1 MPMAE
6 PKRTFPSKLG
16 HWAAE
21 LLLVFLGAYAAFWL
35 TGYQQHQQE
44 ARRRDQILES
54 LEQNTKGTIAN
65 SQEEGAKQDKR
76 VAEFRRALDAGE
88 MPPLRPITFS
98 SDYNAND
105 AATLLQSGGLEV
117 LDVKTILA
125 LRAAESAIRGGL
137 SRLAHLE
144 KLSDQL
150 IVPNLDADTSFFY
163 DPATKQLRKRFQQY
177 PDALQA
183 EADWF
188 HNLARAETEL
198 LHQIQAERKKDW

>member
-1 MPMAE
+1 MPG
-6 PKRTFPSKLG
+6 RC
-16 HWAAE
+16 
-21 LLLVFLGAYAAFWL
+21 
-35 TGYQQHQQE
+35 
-44 ARRRDQILES
+44 RRC
-54 LEQNTKGTIAN
+54 A
-65 SQEEGAKQDKR
+65 
-76 VAEFRRALDAGE
+76 
-88 MPPLRPITFS
+88 PITFS

-150 IVPNLDADTSFFY
+150 IVPNLDADINFFY
-163 DPATKQLRKRFQQY
+163 DPATKKLRKRFQQY

-188 HNLARAETEL
+188 HDLARAETEL
-198 LHQIQAERKKDW
+198 LQQIQAERKKNW